1 MNITH
6 MTVVDAHARQHANKL
21 LFAFLEEIFYINSR
35 VALIIVYNISVCVL
49 CVHLSIFSQHE
60 KEAVVYDEVD
70 VSTTPQGPSGHRE
83 KDIDLHS
90 NDAYHP
96 MRTKG
101 IITAHNQAYGQ
112 VHL

>member
-1 MNITH
+1 MQSYTPI
-6 MTVVDAHARQHANKL
+6 KG
-21 LFAFLEEIFYINSR
+21 Y
-35 VALIIVYNISVCVL
+35 IVYNISVCVL

-70 VSTTPQGPSGHRE
+70 VSTTRQGPSGHRE

-101 IITAHNQAYGQ
+101 IITTHNQAYGQ